1 MSVLASVNNDTLIE
15 LDAIYKSYPKLRSSS
30 DRWLALGQVLL
41 GRDMSR
47 RHQVLQDVSFVLQR
61 GESLGIIG
69 ENGAGKSTL
78 LKIIAGVINPTR
90 GKLVVNGRL
99 GALLELGAG
108 FHQEHSGRENIR
120 IAAGLMGLSREEIKA
135 KTPQIIEFA
144 DIGSY
149 IDEPIKHYSSGMV
162 VRLGFAV
169 VSAMQPDILITDE
182 VFAVGDESF
191 QKKCTAWLH
200 DYREQ
205 GGTLL
210 FCSHSMFHIQ
220 KLCQKACWIH
230 HGQQQM
236 YGDAFDVTQHYLA
249 YHESKAEQHK
259 KTVIENQ
266 TSDSS
271 SEYRVEH
278 VHLIQSGEIVI
289 DPIYRIGDTL
299 TVTGQVWSPDGR
311 QPHIAVGIVRAD
323 DTPVYGCTSEM
334 TGYQLQR
341 VADNQFAFCIKFP
354 DLILLPGNYMV
365 KSHALDP
372 EGMRLFDTVELAFQM
387 MGQTREF
394 GVCRLQHQWGEG

>member
-1 MSVLASVNNDTLIE
+1 MSNHPAGKGDELITLDRI
-15 LDAIYKSYPKLRSSS
+15 AKCYPKLRTSG
-30 DRWLALGQVLL
+30 DRVIALGQVLL
-41 GRDMSR
+41 GKDISR
-47 RHQVLQDVSFVLQR
+47 HHQVLTDISFSLHR

-120 IAAGLMGLSREEIKA
+120 IAASLMGLSRIEIKA
-135 KTPQIIEFA
+135 KTSQIIEFA

-191 QKKCTAWLH
+191 QKKCTSWLH

-220 KLCQKACWIH
+220 KLCQRACWIH
-230 HGQQQM
+230 QGRQHM
-236 YGDAFDVTQHYLA
+236 HGDAFDVTQHYLS
-249 YHESKAEQHK
+249 YHEDKTEQQK
-259 KTVIENQ
+259 KVAKELK
-266 TSDSS
+266 SVSS
-271 SEYRVEH
+271 SGEYRLEQAHIV
-278 VHLIQSGEIVI
+278 QDGEIVI
-289 DPIYRIGDTL
+289 DPIFRLGENLKIIGD
-299 TVTGQVWSPDGR
+299 VWSPDDR
-311 QPHIAVGIVRAD
+311 DPNVAIGILRAD
-323 DTPVYGCTSEM
+323 ETPVYGTTSEM
-334 TGYQLQR
+334 AGYRLHR
-341 VADNQFAFCIKFP
+341 VKQNQYTFTISFP
-354 DLILLPGNYMV
+354 DLVLLPGSYTV
-365 KSHALDP
+365 KAHALDP
-372 EGMRLFDTVELAFQM
+372 EGMRLFDTVELQFQII
-387 MGQTREF
+387 GQTREF
-394 GVCRLQHQWGEG
+394 GFCQLKHEWG

>member
-1 MSVLASVNNDTLIE
+1 MSNPDQNTSDVLINLNSIT
-15 LDAIYKSYPKLRSSS
+15 KCYPKLRSSS
-30 DRWLALGQVLL
+30 DRVHALWQVLCGKEL
-41 GRDMSR
+41 SR
-47 RHQVLQDVSFVLQR
+47 QHQVLSDISFDLHR

-90 GKLVVNGRL
+90 GEVVVNGRL

-120 IAAGLMGLSREEIKA
+120 IAAGLMGLSRAEIIA

-200 DYREQ
+200 EYRQ
-205 GGTLL
+205 RGGTLL
-210 FCSHSMFHIQ
+210 FCSHSMFHVQ
-220 KLCQKACWIH
+220 KLCRRACWIH
-230 HGQQQM
+230 HGEQHM

-249 YHESKAEQHK
+249 YHESKTEQQKQAAAEEKPIQSG
-259 KTVIENQ
+259 N
-266 TSDSS
+266 
-271 SEYRVEH
+271 EYRVEQ
-278 VHLIQSGEIVI
+278 VHLLQAGDIVI
-289 DPIYRIGDTL
+289 DPIYRMGETL
-299 TVTGQVWSPDGR
+299 TVRGEVWSPDDR
-311 QPHIAVGIVRAD
+311 QPNVAVGILRAD
-323 DTPVYGCTSEM
+323 ETPVYGSTSEIA
-334 TGYQLQR
+334 GYQLQKLKQ
-341 VADNQFAFCIKFP
+341 NQYGFMISFP
-354 DLILLPGNYMV
+354 DLVLLPGSYMI
-365 KSHALDP
+365 KAHALDP
-372 EGMRLFDTVELAFQM
+372 EGMRLFDTAELQFQV

-394 GVCRLQHQWGEG
+394 GFCQLKHQWESY